1 MTRLALVS
9 DPHGDLAALRRA
21 IALEHD
27 IGADAIW
34 CLGDLVGDPYPNET
48 VELALSA
55 CDVVIAANHD
65 LLAVHRLDEGY
76 VASHGPRIIAI
87 REALTESNRTILISL
102 PDQYV
107 DSDVIATHACLDH
120 PTARIFDGYEAELQL
135 ALCDEDVL
143 IVGHSHAP
151 FAYVQP
157 GTWIADPVTVGA
169 VDISPRAVV
178 CPGSVIEVESAPAT
192 ICLLDLAAGARR
204 PRSPSAP
211 ETVCG

>member
-21 IALEHD
+21 IALAHD
-27 IGADAIW
+27 IGTDAIW

-55 CDVVIAANHD
+55 CDVVIAGNHD
-65 LLAVHRLDEGY
+65 LLAAHRLDEGY

-87 REALTESNRTILISL
+87 REALTESNRTILTSL

-107 DSDVIATHACLDH
+107 DSRVIATHACLDH
-120 PTARIFDGYEAELQL
+120 PTARICDGYEAELQL
-135 ALCDEDVL
+135 ALCDEDLLV
-143 IVGHSHAP
+143 VGHSHAP

-157 GTWIADPVTVGA
+157 GTWITDPIKAGA
-169 VDISPRAVV
+169 VDIAPRAVL
-178 CPGSVIEVESAPAT
+178 CPGSVIDVERAPAT
-192 ICLLDLAAGARR
+192 ICLLDLAAGSCTWRIVPTPA
-204 PRSPSAP
+204 A
-211 ETVCG
+211 E